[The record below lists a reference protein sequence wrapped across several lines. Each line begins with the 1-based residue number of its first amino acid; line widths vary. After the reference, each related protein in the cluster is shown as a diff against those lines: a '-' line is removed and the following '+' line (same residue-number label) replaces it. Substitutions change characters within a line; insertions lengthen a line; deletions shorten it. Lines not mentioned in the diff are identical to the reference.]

1 MPPIKVATDILAAA
15 LEGFQVQ
22 KERLDARISEIRQ
35 MLGGGSTKATTPSE
49 TGKPKRKVSAAA
61 RRRMAQAQKLR
72 WKKTKQ
78 GSEPSQP
85 EKPKRTMS
93 AAARKRIAAAQ
104 RKRWAE
110 KKKKAE
116 SKTA

>member
-1 MPPIKVATDILAAA
+1 MAQLKLTDDILAAA

-22 KERLDARISEIRQ
+22 KERLDARISEIRHL
-35 MLGGGSTKATTPSE
+35 LGGGNTEAAATS

-61 RRRMAQAQKLR
+61 RRRMALAQKLR
-72 WKKTKQ
+72 WKKIKQ
-78 GSEPSQP
+78 SSEPSQP

-110 KKKKAE
+110 KK
-116 SKTA
+116 

>member
-1 MPPIKVATDILAAA
+1 MALLKLTDDILAAA
-15 LEGFQVQ
+15 LEGFEVQ

-35 MLGGGSTKATTPSE
+35 ILDGGSLGSAAATS

-61 RRRMAQAQKLR
+61 RRRMAQSQKLR
-72 WKKTKQ
+72 WKKIKQ
-78 GSEPSQP
+78 AAAPSKR

-93 AAARKRIAAAQ
+93 AAGRKRIAAAQ

-110 KKKKAE
+110 KKKANSKA
-116 SKTA
+116 A